1 MSTAVSRLLINGTP
15 GDDLLVAQP
24 SPSRMLAGGGNDIL
38 LDGPGSDLLE
48 GSGGINRLFG
58 GLGNDYYR
66 HDIYAEG
73 RQLILD
79 IDPTPGNI
87 DTLIVEE
94 SLEELG
100 PFERYGDDLLIGLH
114 SQPAV
119 ITVRQ
124 FFLDASFRIERF
136 RFGATT
142 LTDQD
147 VLRAFLIDP
156 QMPTGRSADDPPR
169 QTGDRIRLTGG
180 QAAERLVAADQASYI
195 LGRGGNDLLIG
206 SRYSDLLN
214 GGDSVPMMLGD
225 NQWNRLYGGPGNDY
239 YQVDYSGWQGNQ
251 RILDYDTTPGNL
263 DTLHIRGPIAP
274 QYVRFYGGER
284 GDLIMELDE
293 QRIVVE
299 NYFLNRAFVIEKI
312 RFDDGSVLNEAA
324 IRRRLNLSPPA
335 SAQTGSVQTG
345 SIQTGSIQT
354 GSVPQHD
361 GNWPEVAAPDLVAA
375 DTPLGLLMLGAALAS
390 RLGG

>member
-1 MSTAVSRLLINGTP
+1 MPSPTRVTVRGSAAADLLIAHP
-15 GDDLLVAQP
+15 E
-24 SPSRMLAGGGNDIL
+24 PSRMIGLDGNDIL
-38 LDGPGSDLLE
+38 IDGPGSDLLE
-48 GSGGINRLFG
+48 GGGGINRQFG

-66 HDIYAEG
+66 HDIYADG

-79 IDPTPGNI
+79 MDPTPGNI

-94 SLEELG
+94 SLEEFG

-147 VLRAFLIDP
+147 VLRAFNIDP
-156 QMPTGRSADDPPR
+156 SMPTGRSADDPPS
-169 QTGDRIRLTGG
+169 QTGERVRLTGG
-180 QAAERLVAADQASYI
+180 QAADRLVAADQPSYI

-206 SRYSDLLN
+206 SRYSDVLN

-251 RILDYDTTPGNL
+251 RILDYDPTPGNL
-263 DTLHIRGPIAP
+263 DTLHIRGDIGP
-274 QYVRFYGGER
+274 QHVRFYGSER
-284 GDLIMELDE
+284 GDLTLELDE
-293 QRIVVE
+293 QRIVIE

-324 IRRRLNLSPPA
+324 IRRRLNLAPPA
-335 SAQTGSVQTG
+335 SAQVESVLQQGSMNP
-345 SIQTGSIQT
+345 
-354 GSVPQHD
+354 PQLKA
-361 GNWPEVAAPDLVAA
+361 PELPASDSS
-375 DTPLGLLMLGAALAS
+375 LGLVLLGAALFN